1 MAKAPGY
8 PTCLR
13 FEVERGGEGSGMAK
27 VLSLSLSLSL
37 FLLLPPFRSWLRVQD
52 AREAEKAERDEGK
65 WPGEP
70 KQPIPLRF
78 ISPRRAQPQPRPK
91 STALNAVNFAITDGW
106 APRPRSLPRAH
117 AAINA
122 TR

>member
-1 MAKAPGY
+1 
-8 PTCLR
+8 
-13 FEVERGGEGSGMAK
+13 MAK
-27 VLSLSLSLSL
+27 VLSLSLF

-70 KQPIPLRF
+70 KQPTPHF

-91 STALNAVNFAITDGW
+91 STALSAVDFALADGW

-117 AAINA
+117 AAITA
-122 TR
+122 AR